1 MRAIPARV
9 ARRVGLLVAVAS
21 MILISV
27 ATPAMGSS
35 KATAAATIHAKT
47 DTPVV
52 TGDVWTVYA
61 AGKYSKATIT
71 GVVTGAPA
79 RSTIKLEARPFPYK
93 SSPKTVREA
102 VLSSTGHYSFT
113 VQPSFATKYWVTVFP
128 LKSDSPITTS
138 SKITV
143 YVAPSTSFL
152 SPVTSCNTAGNRPVC
167 HQSFTLAFRAP
178 ASVLY
183 REGHKH
189 IYSYFGLRLSST
201 GEPPPPR
208 ELKLVTFFIY
218 SSLVKVSSTEYK
230 FHLHFSFKVGK
241 DGYYFA
247 INLCTKDTESADGM
261 GLPGHH
267 SCGDTKI
274 PRNIKYLG

>member
-1 MRAIPARV
+1 MKAVSARAI
-9 ARRVGLLVAVAS
+9 RRVGLLVAVAS
-21 MILISV
+21 ITLISA

-35 KATAAATIHAKT
+35 NTTTAATIHAKT

-61 AGKYSKATIT
+61 GGKYSKATIT
-71 GVVTGAPA
+71 GKVTGATA
-79 RSTIKLEARPFPYK
+79 GSTIKLEARTFPYK
-93 SSPKTVREA
+93 SPPKTVGHG
-102 VLSSTGHYSFT
+102 VLRSTGTYSFT
-113 VQPSFATKYWVTVFP
+113 VEPSYATKYWVTVFP
-128 LKSDSPITTS
+128 PQSHSPIATS
-138 SKITV
+138 SKVTV

-189 IYSYFGLRLSST
+189 IYSYFGLRLNPT
-201 GEPPPPR
+201 TEPPPPK
-208 ELKLVTFFIY
+208 ELKLVNFFVY

-230 FHLHFSFKVGK
+230 FHLHFSFKVGTNA
-241 DGYYFA
+241 YYFA